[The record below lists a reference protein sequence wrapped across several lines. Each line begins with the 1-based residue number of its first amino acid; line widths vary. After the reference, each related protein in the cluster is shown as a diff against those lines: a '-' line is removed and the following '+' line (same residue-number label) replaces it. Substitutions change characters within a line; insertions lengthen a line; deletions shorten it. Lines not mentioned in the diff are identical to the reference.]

1 MKYILC
7 KYNLR
12 NAWQFVINGGMDTTP
27 LTVFDPNDLAD
38 VRAKALAELEQQ
50 ALVFSRT
57 AGEPI
62 ERGVQAELAEELRNL
77 RVRWQLK
84 GLIKLSPEAQAAT
97 AATAA

>member
-1 MKYILC
+1 MIC
-7 KYNLR
+7 
-12 NAWQFVINGGMDTTP
+12 AMDTNS

-38 VRAKALAELEQQ
+38 VRAKALAELEEQ

-57 AGEPI
+57 ALEPI

-84 GLIKLSPEAQAAT
+84 GLIKLSPEAQAE
-97 AATAA
+97 AAMAA